1 CDKCAGD
8 SRKSIGSILR
18 EARQIMSD
26 NDSQL
31 SLDYILDDE
40 PAPIPVKRAPV
51 VTETVYR
58 AAAPVSQVAV
68 APRPV
73 APLAPVA
80 APAVVT
86 NAAAALPEY
95 SSPFSGQKVSFWRM
109 IRSEWIKFWT
119 LRSTWWV
126 VIMTIALMAGFA
138 ALFAYLLRT
147 GINQGGMGGG
157 MGPGGGGGMGSGIL
171 TMLSGVNIV
180 TVGLQFAQLTVA
192 VLGVLMITNEYS
204 SGMIRATFQAA
215 PHRGRVLLAKLVVLL
230 TTTALIAGAGLA
242 LAWLASSPILADIEG
257 FTQVNLNDGTHLRA
271 LIGAVLFLLAIAMFS
286 LGIGALLRATAGGIF
301 TVVAVLMVLPMI
313 FQIILVASNANW
325 AININK
331 YLPSVAGEQIYTT
344 GGLAQAMS
352 AMEVLGPWPGFFVL
366 LGYALLAFLAAFFML
381 RNRDA

>member
-1 CDKCAGD
+1 
-8 SRKSIGSILR
+8 
-18 EARQIMSD
+18 MSD